1 MLARPPQKQVRPFAD
16 RNICYDGCNMNSSKQ
31 TAGILY
37 VVATPIGNLLDMT
50 RRATDI
56 LQSVSLVA
64 AEDTRH
70 SRKLLAHYGIGTPM
84 LALHEH
90 NERTATSGVL
100 RRLVAGEDIALVS
113 DAGTPLISDPGYH
126 LVRSV
131 REAGLRVVPVPG
143 PSALTAALSVAGLPT
158 DRFIFEGFLP
168 AKQAA
173 RRQRLQEL
181 QNATATLVFYES
193 SHRIL
198 ASLDDMRSL
207 FGADREATLARELTK
222 TFETTRQASLSELL
236 AWVEADS
243 DQQKGEFVVLVHGAL
258 KPAVAGIDAETER
271 VLRLLMAELPLRQAA
286 VLAAQISGV
295 GKNVVYDYALR
306 LKDRDQSG

>member
-1 MLARPPQKQVRPFAD
+1 
-16 RNICYDGCNMNSSKQ
+16 MNSSNK
-31 TAGILY
+31 TTGVLY
-37 VVATPIGNLLDMT
+37 VVATPIGNLLDIT
-50 RRATDI
+50 RRALET

-90 NERTATSGVL
+90 NERTVTAGLL
-100 RRLVAGEDIALVS
+100 RRLEAGADIALVS
-113 DAGTPLISDPGYH
+113 DAGTPLISDPGFH

-181 QNATATLVFYES
+181 QDATATLVFYES

-198 ASLDDMRSL
+198 ASLGDMLVL
-207 FGADREATLARELTK
+207 FGAGREATLARELTK
-222 TFETTRQASLSELL
+222 TFETIRQASLAELH
-236 AWVEADS
+236 AWVTADS
-243 DQQKGEFVVLVHGAL
+243 DQQKGEFVVLVHGAE
-258 KPAVAGIDAETER
+258 KPAVAEIDAATER
-271 VLRLLMAELPLRQAA
+271 VLRLLMAELPLRTAA
-286 VLAAQISGV
+286 ALTAQICGI
-295 GKNVVYDYALR
+295 GKNVVYEHALQ

>member
-1 MLARPPQKQVRPFAD
+1 
-16 RNICYDGCNMNSSKQ
+16 MNASNK
-31 TAGILY
+31 TTGVLY
-37 VVATPIGNLLDMT
+37 VVATPIGNLLDIT
-50 RRATDI
+50 RRALEI

-90 NERTATSGVL
+90 NERTVTAGLL
-100 RRLVAGEDIALVS
+100 RRLEAGADIALVS
-113 DAGTPLISDPGYH
+113 DAGTPLISDPGFH

-131 REAGLRVVPVPG
+131 CEAGLRVVPVPG

-181 QNATATLVFYES
+181 QDATATLVFYES

-198 ASLDDMRSL
+198 ASLGDMLAL
-207 FGADREATLARELTK
+207 FGAGREATLARELTK
-222 TFETTRQASLSELL
+222 TFETIRQASLAELH
-236 AWVEADS
+236 AWVTADS
-243 DQQKGEFVVLVHGAL
+243 EQQKGEFVILVHGAE
-258 KPAVAGIDAETER
+258 KPAVAEIDAVAER
-271 VLRLLMAELPLRQAA
+271 VLRLLMAELPLRTAA
-286 VLAAQISGV
+286 ALTAQISGI
-295 GKNVVYDYALR
+295 GKNVVYERALQ